1 MAKMNFG
8 GPGRGSGR
16 NQPRAKMPKG
26 GLKTAARLLAMV
38 AKHYKWLLVIVALCI
53 IATSITTLVSSLFTK
68 SLIDDYIQ
76 PLTGTSNPDFSP
88 LAVTLFKLAAVLA
101 AGVFCAWL
109 NSRLMISVTQGTM
122 LRLRRKL
129 FSHME
134 SLPVSFFDRRSHGD
148 IMSVYTND
156 VDALRQ
162 MISQSLPNVFSSTIT
177 IVATVSSM
185 AVLSWQ
191 LTLITILLTTVMIFT
206 TRWLSSLSSKYFTAQ
221 QSNLGALNGYVEEM
235 LTGLKV
241 VKTFNHEEQAVEEF
255 EVLNENLR
263 HAASNANKVSNI
275 VMPING
281 NLSNL
286 IYVACAVAGAAIALG
301 SIGAA
306 ALTVGTLVS
315 FLTLIKNFTQP
326 VSQLSQQ
333 VNSVVS
339 AIAGAARVFEIM
351 DQPSEDAGDD
361 QAAMV
366 QLVDAQLN
374 DDGTLTECDHRTGV
388 WAWRVPEADGTV
400 RLVRQKGEV
409 DFSHVY
415 FAYVEGKTVLHDVE
429 LDTEA
434 GMKVALVGG
443 TGAGKTT
450 ITNLIN
456 RFYDIQEGQIL
467 YDGIDIKR
475 IDRQHL
481 RRSLGM
487 VLQETHLF
495 TGTVY
500 DNISYGKLNATLDD
514 CIAAAKMA
522 HAHDFICRLPYGYFT
537 VLQGDGGNLSQGER
551 QLIAIARAAV
561 ADPPTLILDEATS
574 SIDTHTERLIQQGMD
589 SLMQGRSSFVIAH
602 RLSTI
607 RNSNLIV
614 VMDHGQIVEM
624 GTHAELLAAGGKY
637 YELYTVSKKEN

>member
-8 GPGRGSGR
+8 GPGRGPR
-16 NQPRAKMPKG
+16 HNQPRAKMPKG

-68 SLIDDYIQ
+68 SLIDDYIL
-76 PLTGTSNPDFSP
+76 PLSKAAAPDFGP
-88 LAVTLFKLAAVLA
+88 LAVTLLKLAAVLA
-101 AGVFCAWL
+101 TGILCAWL
-109 NSRLMISVTQGTM
+109 NSRLMITVTQGTM

-129 FSHME
+129 FTHME

-156 VDALRQ
+156 VDSLRQ

-177 IVATVSSM
+177 IVATLSSM

-191 LTLITILLTTVMIFT
+191 LTIVTVLLTTVMIFT
-206 TRWLSSLSSKYFTAQ
+206 TRWLSGLSSKYFSAQ

-241 VKTFNHEEQAVEEF
+241 VKTFNHEQQAIEEF
-255 EVLNENLR
+255 DVLNENLR
-263 HAASNANKVSNI
+263 LAASNANKESNI

-286 IYVACAVAGAAIALG
+286 IYVACAVAGASIALG
-301 SIGAA
+301 GLGASL
-306 ALTVGTLVS
+306 LTVGTLVS

-333 VNSVVS
+333 VNSVVG
-339 AIAGAARVFEIM
+339 AIAGASRVFEVM
-351 DQPSEDAGDD
+351 DQPSEDVDD
-361 QAAMV
+361 DPEKMV
-366 QLVDAQLN
+366 QLVDATL
-374 DDGTLTECDHRTGV
+374 DPDGTLRECDHRTGI
-388 WAWRVPEADGTV
+388 WAWRVPDDDGSFH
-400 RLVRQKGEV
+400 LVRQKGEV
-409 DFSHVY
+409 DFSHVD
-415 FAYVEGKTVLHDVE
+415 FAYVEGKTVLHDIE
-429 LDTEA
+429 LDTDA

-456 RFYDIQEGQIL
+456 RFYDIQQGQIL

-475 IDRQHL
+475 IDRRHL

-495 TGTVY
+495 TGTVF
-500 DNISYGKLNATLDD
+500 DNISYGRLDATLDD

-561 ADPPTLILDEATS
+561 ADPPTLVLDEATS

-607 RNSNLIV
+607 RNSHLIV
-614 VMDHGQIVEM
+614 VMDHGRIVEM
-624 GTHAELLAAGGKY
+624 GTHSQLLAAHGKY
-637 YELYTVSKKEN
+637 YELYTASTRE